1 MLSTNIFPKPLP
13 VISTRKLPIGFL
25 DSPLYVNLLSR
36 ITMPVKLTHHVITLS
51 LWSVNLLDKDEINHR
66 LIWAVLLFRRP
77 YLSKTNQRSGRQLSA
92 PLSLR
97 NPSDF
102 DLFCSDGYSH
112 GMRNEV
118 ERLSRGR
125 GRAPLDKPAKQRLL
139 YLLLIDLKE
148 YNVLDEIPER
158 YSGMTI
164 RAVVFD
170 IGGVLEITSQTG
182 WVEKWEARLH
192 LKPGE
197 LHERLIDVWREGS
210 FGTISEEEVDKR
222 IGQIMGMDQGQVE
235 ALMADLWEEYLG
247 ELNAELADY
256 FSSLRPRYQTALLSN
271 SFVGARSREQERYH
285 FDEICDLLIYSHE
298 EGMAKPERRIF
309 ELTCERLGV
318 QPAEIVFLDNV
329 EANVAAAREC
339 GLQAILFRETK
350 EAIAAIQACLQAS

>member
-51 LWSVNLLDKDEINHR
+51 LWSIKLLDKDEINHR

-158 YSGMTI
+158 YAGMTI

-197 LHERLIDVWREGS
+197 LRERLIDVWREGS

-222 IGQIMGMDQGQVE
+222 IGQIMGM
-235 ALMADLWEEYLG
+235 A
-247 ELNAELADY
+247 
-256 FSSLRPRYQTALLSN
+256 
-271 SFVGARSREQERYH
+271 
-285 FDEICDLLIYSHE
+285 
-298 EGMAKPERRIF
+298 
-309 ELTCERLGV
+309 
-318 QPAEIVFLDNV
+318 
-329 EANVAAAREC
+329 
-339 GLQAILFRETK
+339 
-350 EAIAAIQACLQAS
+350 